1 MNGNL
6 SLRQLRAFEAVATEG
21 SFTKAAQ
28 RLFLTQ
34 SALSVLVRDMERELG
49 LSLFDRH
56 TRRVELSEAGRDFYP
71 HVRRMLNELAVAVGS
86 MIDLRDKRRGVLRVA
101 APQLM
106 ACTLVPRVLAVYRQQ
121 YPGVDIRLQD
131 TLPEHLMDRLQAGE
145 VELAIGPDGVLDDA
159 GLRRQPFLRDRH
171 WLICRTDDPLC
182 AQSPLRWQDL
192 DACHF
197 IAPTRD
203 FIARMRASL
212 GAYSEAL
219 LLNPWQE
226 TSYFT
231 TAFGLVSAG
240 MGVTLCPTYAAPLVK
255 AYGLQMLA
263 LQEPAFYREVCVY
276 SQLGKELSPAAASFV
291 QCLGEVVADAAFAEP
306 VSPRD

>member
-1 MNGNL
+1 MNPNL
-6 SLRQLRAFEAVATEG
+6 SLRQLRAFEAVAAEG

-71 HVRRMLNELAVAVGS
+71 HVRRMLNDLAAAVGS

-106 ACTLVPRVLAVYRQQ
+106 ACTLMPQVLAVYRQQ
-121 YPGVDIRLQD
+121 YPGVEIHLQD
-131 TLPEHLMDRLQAGE
+131 TLPEHLLDSLQTGE
-145 VELAIGPDGVLDDA
+145 VEVAIGPDGVVDDA
-159 GLRRQPFLRDRH
+159 GLRCLPFLRDRH
-171 WLICRTDDPLC
+171 WLVCRPDDPLTGQQ
-182 AQSPLRWQDL
+182 ALRWHDL

-203 FIARMRASL
+203 FIARMKRSL
-212 GAYSEAL
+212 GAYSDAL
-219 LLNPWQE
+219 LHHRWQE

-263 LQEPAFYREVCVY
+263 LQEPVFYREVCVY
-276 SQLGKELSPAAASFV
+276 SQMSKEFSPAASSLL
-291 QCLGEVVADAAFAEP
+291 QCLSEVVEMAAFAEP
-306 VSPRD
+306 IS